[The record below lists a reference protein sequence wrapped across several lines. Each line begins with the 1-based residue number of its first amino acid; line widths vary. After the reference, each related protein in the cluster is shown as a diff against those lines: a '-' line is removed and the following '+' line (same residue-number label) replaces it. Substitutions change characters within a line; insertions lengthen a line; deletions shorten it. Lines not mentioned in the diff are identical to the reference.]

1 MEKITK
7 EEFPEK
13 QSEIALSEEELA
25 QVTGGGDNDIEITF
39 ELIMQFINEGQ
50 ERNAAEYFRLVQ
62 YSLAP
67 KDACDIRKEFLAK
80 FGYPIDMYAG

>member
-13 QSEIALSEEELA
+13 QSGIALSEEELT
-25 QVTGGGDNDIEITF
+25 QVTGGDIEITF
-39 ELIMQFINEGQ
+39 ELIMQFINEGK

-62 YSLAP
+62 YSLEP
-67 KDACDIRKEFLAK
+67 KDAYDIRMAFWAK

>member
-1 MEKITK
+1 MAMEEITK

-13 QSEIALSEEELA
+13 QSGIALSEEELA
-25 QVTGGGDNDIEITF
+25 QVTGGDIEITP
-39 ELIMQFINEGQ
+39 ELIKQYINEGKD
-50 ERNAAEYFRLVQ
+50 RNAAEYFSLVQ

-67 KDACDIRKEFLAK
+67 QDAYDIRVAFLEK